1 MARNYYVILGVGSDA
16 TLDEIKT
23 AFRRRALELHP
34 DRSGRESEPFIEL
47 QEAYGVLSD
56 PERRRRYDRQVAGQR
71 PRRRPW
77 GPAAEALVTRPIPEP
92 LRTVR
97 PAGSFRDVRL
107 DESFR
112 RFEPSFDELFDRLWS
127 NFTTLSRP
135 KAEALESLTVEVV
148 LTPEEARTG
157 GAVRVEIPALAT
169 CPACGGHGAVEAYGC
184 WRCVGQGYLTVHYPV
199 SVSYPAGV
207 ADGYVAQVPLEDFG
221 VENFYLTVQF
231 RVSAAVPA

>member
-1 MARNYYVILGVGSDA
+1 MARNYYLILGVGSDA

-34 DRSGRESEPFIEL
+34 DRSGLESEPFIEL

-56 PERRRRYDRQVAGQR
+56 PERRQRYDRQVAGRR

-77 GPAAEALVTRPIPEP
+77 GPAAEALVARPVPEP
-92 LRTVR
+92 MRSVR
-97 PAGSFRDVRL
+97 PAGGFREVRL

-135 KAEALESLTVEVV
+135 KAETLESLTIEVG
-148 LTPEEARTG
+148 LTPEEAQSG
-157 GAVRVEIPALAT
+157 GTVRVRIPALAT
-169 CPACGGHGAVEAYGC
+169 CPACGGHGAVETYEC
-184 WRCVGQGYLTVHYPV
+184 WRCAGRGHLTVHYPV
-199 SVSYPAGV
+199 SVAYPAGV
-207 ADGYVAQVPLEDFG
+207 TDGYVVRVPLEDFG
-221 VENFYLTVQF
+221 IENFYLTVQF
-231 RVSAAVPA
+231 RVSALAPS